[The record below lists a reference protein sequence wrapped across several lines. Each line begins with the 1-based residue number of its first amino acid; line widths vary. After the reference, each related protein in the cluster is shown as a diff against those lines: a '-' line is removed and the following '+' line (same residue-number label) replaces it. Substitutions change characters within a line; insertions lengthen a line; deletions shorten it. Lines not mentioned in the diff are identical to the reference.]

1 MATSATSASTR
12 LASLSSSRWC
22 AAPIACARKT
32 LPLPVCAR
40 HTDAAAVGHDRSECI
55 GSRDRPMQAAP
66 SPGPAELPWRAQDW
80 LREAELKHCRV
91 CMLATVR
98 ALPSAKPPAC
108 ACCRAASPRP
118 HAAMHSAQV
127 GFAFTDF
134 YHLPGFDYT
143 TLEAHDA
150 CVASGA
156 MSQLLLWIGALR
168 RVGLGVGRGA
178 NRSACADSTARV
190 PRRFARGRL
199 HHQDRPD
206 AARLWVG
213 ARRLRL

>member
-1 MATSATSASTR
+1 
-12 LASLSSSRWC
+12 
-22 AAPIACARKT
+22 
-32 LPLPVCAR
+32 
-40 HTDAAAVGHDRSECI
+40 
-55 GSRDRPMQAAP
+55 
-66 SPGPAELPWRAQDW
+66 
-80 LREAELKHCRV
+80 
-91 CMLATVR
+91 MLATVR
-98 ALPSAKPPAC
+98 ALPSAEPPAC

-118 HAAMHSAQV
+118 HATVHSAQV

-156 MSQLLLWIGALR
+156 MSQLLLWIGAPR

-178 NRSACADSTARV
+178 NRSACADVTARV

-206 AARLWVG
+206 AARLGVG